1 VVTAIVMLAL
11 LDRSCHP
18 RTDTPLRAVSI
29 PRTAVGR

>member
-18 RTDTPLRAVSI
+18 RTDTPHSGPSRSLA
-29 PRTAVGR
+29 PR